1 MATNPN
7 VTMTINQSQR
17 DIVSVCDAIKELLLQ
32 KNAAYGDSALSP
44 LRIFSR
50 ADPVAQIMVRIDDKL
65 SRLSRGHA
73 LPDETLDATV
83 DDLIGYLVLLKVARQ
98 RLADAYVLAG

>member
-1 MATNPN
+1 
-7 VTMTINQSQR
+7 MTEAGTQLTASQR
-17 DIVSVCDAIKELLLQ
+17 RISEVCDSIKDLLLQ
-32 KNAAYGDSALSP
+32 KNAAYGDSALAP

-50 ADPVAQIMVRIDDKL
+50 ADPVAQILVRIDDKL

-83 DDLIGYLVLLKVARQ
+83 DDLIGYLVLLKVAKKRAVEAQ
-98 RLADAYVLAG
+98 SGDHD